1 MGNGRKMKRGIT
13 IPKMEDVNL
22 IMARLR
28 EKDDVITSCYTTTY
42 TEVLEKNEDEV
53 VLSAPELNIEKR
65 LKIQFKKDEPS
76 IGYLFYEF
84 QEDKS
89 VKMFVFTDID
99 PSVVIRMMNN
109 VIDEAIEDKNNEL
122 FKYFGVWN

>member
-1 MGNGRKMKRGIT
+1 MGNGRKMKRKIT
-13 IPKMEDVNL
+13 VPKMEDVNL
-22 IMARLR
+22 VMARLR

-42 TEVLEKNEDEV
+42 TEVLEKTEDEV

-65 LKIQFKKDEPS
+65 LKIQFKEDEPS
-76 IGYLFYEF
+76 IGYLFYEL

-89 VKMFVFTDID
+89 VKMFTFTDID
-99 PSVVIRMMNN
+99 PRVVVRMMND
-109 VIDEAIEDKNNEL
+109 VINKAIEDENNEL

>member
-1 MGNGRKMKRGIT
+1 MGNGRKMKRKIT
-13 IPKMEDVNL
+13 VPKMEDVNL
-22 IMARLR
+22 VMARLR
-28 EKDDVITSCYTTTY
+28 EKDGVITSYYTTTY
-42 TEVLEKNEDEV
+42 TEVLEKTEDEV

-65 LKIQFKKDEPS
+65 LKMQFKKDEPS

>member
-1 MGNGRKMKRGIT
+1 MGNGRKMKRKIT
-13 IPKMEDVNL
+13 VPKMEDVNL
-22 IMARLR
+22 VMARLR
-28 EKDDVITSCYTTTY
+28 EKDDVITSYYTTTY
-42 TEVLEKNEDEV
+42 TEVLEKTEDEV

-65 LKIQFKKDEPS
+65 LKIQFRKDEPS

-99 PSVVIRMMNN
+99 PSVVVRMMND
-109 VIDEAIEDKNNEL
+109 VIDKAIEDENNEL

>member
-1 MGNGRKMKRGIT
+1 MGNGRKMRRKIT
-13 IPKMEDVNL
+13 VPKMEDVNL

-28 EKDDVITSCYTTTY
+28 IKDGVITSCYTTTY
-42 TEVLEKNEDEV
+42 TEVLEKTEDEV
-53 VLSAPELNIEKR
+53 VLLAPELNIEKR
-65 LKIQFKKDEPS
+65 LKINFRRDEPS

-89 VKMFVFTDID
+89 VKMFTFTDID
-99 PSVVIRMMNN
+99 PNVVIRMMSGT
-109 VIDEAIEDKNNEL
+109 IDKAIEDENNEL

>member
-1 MGNGRKMKRGIT
+1 MGNGRKIKRKIT
-13 IPKMEDVNL
+13 VPKMEDVNL
-22 IMARLR
+22 VMARLR
-28 EKDDVITSCYTTTY
+28 EKNDVITSYYTTTY